1 MAGIKCEMMKKLIV
15 VLIIFGLSCKTQ
27 PHSSS
32 YYQDNDPKKIY
43 HLRLSPAVGSK
54 YAYTTTKESEFTFQG
69 NGKTINN
76 KSRAV
81 IGLVYTIGRD
91 SVGNVLLNITY
102 EKVHLYA
109 KNDEKETQIDADNAE
124 TSIDPVERMLGVLKG
139 SALQV
144 AVSSSGAIVYMHG
157 DQVIKEKIMAAFSP
171 GDTYTKMMAGKQWD
185 ERIKENLIR
194 NNVEQLFNIFPDS
207 AVHVGNR
214 WKLGSTQKDQIV
226 LNFKTS
232 YLLKE
237 IIDGTAVILADGDIS
252 GEDSTVQWNGTTF
265 TSDLKGKQEGEF
277 EMETATGMLLRSHI
291 DSKISGSMTM
301 MGRQIPVTIGITV
314 KIQGEKVR

>member
-1 MAGIKCEMMKKLIV
+1 MKKLIV

-43 HLRLSPAVGSK
+43 HLRLNPAVGSQ
-54 YAYTTTKESEFTFQG
+54 YTYTTTKESEYTFQG
-69 NGKTINN
+69 DGKTINN

-81 IGLVYTIGRD
+81 IGLIYTIGRD
-91 SVGNVLLNITY
+91 SLGNVLLNMTY
-102 EKVHLYA
+102 DKVHLYT
-109 KNDEKETQIDADNAE
+109 KNGEKETEMDADNAE
-124 TSIDPVERMLGVLKG
+124 TSTDPVERMLGVLKG
-139 SALQV
+139 AVLQV
-144 AVSSSGAIVYMHG
+144 AVNSSGAIVYMHG
-157 DQVIKEKIMAAFSP
+157 DQAIKDKIMAAFSP

-237 IIDGTAVILADGDIS
+237 IVDGTAVILADGDVS
-252 GEDSTVQWNGTTF
+252 SEDSTVQVNGTTF
-265 TSDLKGKQEGEF
+265 TSDLKGKQEGES

-291 DSKISGSMTM
+291 ETKMSGTMTM

-314 KIQGEKVR
+314 KIEGDKIK